1 MSQEK
6 SKSAGSV
13 SADPQVPSP
22 PMAQVDVPAFPCIVH
37 LDVQDGIYRGRV
49 ANLAGIEAVASSER
63 EMLGK
68 IVPIFKRTV
77 AEIHERG
84 DSIPWITPVPEPKPT
99 EIKRFIPVHL

>member
-6 SKSAGSV
+6 SKSTTS
-13 SADPQVPSP
+13 PSDSRTPDP

-37 LDVQDGIYRGRV
+37 LTTEGGVYRGRV
-49 ANLAGIEAVASSER
+49 VNLAGIEAEGSSER

-68 IVPIFKRTV
+68 IVPLFKRTV
-77 AEIHERG
+77 AEIHQRG
-84 DSIPWITPVPEPKPT
+84 DSIPWINPVPEPKPT

>member
-6 SKSAGSV
+6 SKSAGAS
-13 SADPQVPSP
+13 SADAQPPNP

-37 LDVQDGIYRGRV
+37 LAVKDGVYRGRV

-68 IVPIFKRTV
+68 IVPIFKRTL
-77 AEIHERG
+77 AEMHQRG
-84 DSIPWITPVPEPKPT
+84 DAIPWIAPVPDPKLD

>member
-6 SKSAGSV
+6 SKSAGLS
-13 SADPQVPSP
+13 SADPQNPNP

-37 LDVQDGIYRGRV
+37 LEVQDGVYRGRV
-49 ANLAGIEAVASSER
+49 ANLAGIEAVASTER

-68 IVPIFKRTV
+68 IVPLFKSAV
-77 AEIHERG
+77 AEIRQRG
-84 DSIPWITPVPEPKPT
+84 DCIPWITPVPEPRST

>member
-6 SKSAGSV
+6 SKSAGSS
-13 SADPQVPSP
+13 SAESQVPNP

-37 LDVQDGIYRGRV
+37 LAVQDGVYRGRV
-49 ANLAGIEAVASSER
+49 ANLAGIEVVASSER

-68 IVPIFKRTV
+68 IVPLFKRTV

-99 EIKRFIPVHL
+99 EIKRFIPVHM

>member
-6 SKSAGSV
+6 SKSAGSS
-13 SADPQVPSP
+13 SADPQNPNP

-37 LDVQDGIYRGRV
+37 LAVEDGVYRGRV
-49 ANLAGIEAVASSER
+49 ANLAGIEALGSTER
-63 EMLGK
+63 EMLGI

-77 AEIHERG
+77 AEFHQRG
-84 DSIPWITPVPEPKPT
+84 DSIPWITPVPEPKSP

>member
-77 AEIHERG
+77 AEIHQRG
-84 DSIPWITPVPEPKPT
+84 DSIPWITPVPDPKPT

>member
-6 SKSAGSV
+6 SKSARSS
-13 SADPQVPSP
+13 SAESQSPNP

-37 LDVQDGIYRGRV
+37 LAVQDGVYHGRV
-49 ANLAGIEAVASSER
+49 ANLAGIEAVASTER

-68 IVPIFKRTV
+68 IGPIFKRTV
-77 AEIHERG
+77 AEIHQRG
-84 DSIPWITPVPEPKPT
+84 DAIPWINPVPEPKLT